1 MLQSLLSASV
11 LGAAADGLAAL
22 ASSGTVTTRAL
33 SALALDR
40 IDEVVASVEPDDDGS
55 VAELVRAVSA
65 VLPSGFAD
73 ADQRRAALDP
83 VLVGRGEERALFS
96 GAPY

>member
-1 MLQSLLSASV
+1 M

-22 ASSGTVTTRAL
+22 ASGGTVTTRAL

-40 IDEVVASVEPDDDGS
+40 VDEVVASVDPDDDGS
-55 VAELVRAVSA
+55 VAEIVRAVSA

-73 ADQRRAALDP
+73 ADPRRAAIEP
-83 VLVGRGEERALFS
+83 ILVGGGEEQALFS
-96 GAPY
+96 GVPF